1 MDAACS
7 RVKMFIHE
15 ALEGEKK
22 KKIALVSSRVG
33 TIGIFHY
40 SRCPNAKFHTWN
52 VSESRFF
59 FFFTSIAKILQFS
72 ILIICKIGKHFSSY
86 KISIQLIGIVFTRGI
101 NLSAPCTRIV
111 EARRRLFLLT
121 RAHTKAVNVE
131 GV

>member
-22 KKIALVSSRVG
+22 KKNRVSFKSRWNDRHFSLLTMSKCEIPYLKCIRIALL
-33 TIGIFHY
+33 
-40 SRCPNAKFHTWN
+40 
-52 VSESRFF
+52 